1 MATATP
7 RAGITADEFLAMD
20 LGEGRFELVRG
31 EVVAMSPP
39 PDYWHGSICGDA
51 YFKLHGFGRETGH
64 GHAATNDS
72 AVRINES
79 TVRGADVCYYSEAR
93 WPRARVGQESPPVPP
108 DLVVEVVSPSDRP
121 SDVLEKVA
129 EYLRA
134 GVLMVWVIHP
144 QGRTLTIY
152 RPDDITPTVLDDRD
166 TVENLP
172 ELPGFRCPVAEFF
185 A

>member
-1 MATATP
+1 MATATTK
-7 RAGITADEFLAMD
+7 AGITADEFLKMD

-31 EVVAMSPP
+31 EIVEMPP
-39 PDYWHGSICGDA
+39 PPEPEHGYICLNSGSI
-51 YFKLHGFGRETGH
+51 LREFGRATGH
-64 GHAATNDS
+64 GYAASNDS
-72 AVRINES
+72 AVRVGGG

-93 WPRARVGQESPPVPP
+93 WPKSRLGQGHPQVPP

-144 QGRTLTIY
+144 RARTLTIY
-152 RPDDITPTVLDDRD
+152 RPHNVPPTVLNDRD
-166 TVENLP
+166 TLEDLP
-172 ELPGFRCPVAEFF
+172 ELPGFRCLVADLF